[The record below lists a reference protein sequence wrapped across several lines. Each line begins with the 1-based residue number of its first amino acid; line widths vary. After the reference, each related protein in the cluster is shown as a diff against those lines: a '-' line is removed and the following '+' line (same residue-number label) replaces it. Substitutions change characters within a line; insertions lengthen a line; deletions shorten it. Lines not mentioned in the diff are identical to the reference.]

1 MKPIDFH
8 IPELDAMKKYPA
20 SLYARGSLAL
30 LKRPKV
36 SIIGSRRP
44 TQYAQQMTFRIAHA
58 LARGGV
64 CIVSGAAMG
73 VDAAAHRGAGPSNT
87 IAVLPSGIDVRY
99 PALNAELIAS
109 IEKEGLT
116 LSQFEPGFRAT
127 PWSFVVR
134 NEAVV
139 ALGECLVVT
148 QADLGSGSMRSVEYA
163 LEMGKELFVLPHRI
177 GESEG
182 TDRLLAEG
190 KAEAI
195 YDPDAFAGRFVRSA
209 AIGSDPFLLFCQK
222 NPTYEEAV
230 ARDAEKLYSYEL
242 EGKIAVEAGRVILL

>member
-1 MKPIDFH
+1 MRAVDFH
-8 IPELDAMKKYPA
+8 IPELDAMKKYP
-20 SLYARGSLAL
+20 SPLYAAGRTEL

-44 TQYAQQMTFRIAHA
+44 TQYAQQMSFRIAKA
-58 LARGGV
+58 LAKRGV

-73 VDAAAHRGAGPSNT
+73 VDAAAHRGAGSANT

-99 PALNAELIAS
+99 PVLNAELIAS
-109 IEKEGLT
+109 IEREGLT

-127 PWSFVVR
+127 SWSFVVR
-134 NEAVV
+134 NEVVV
-139 ALGECLVVT
+139 ALGECLVVA
-148 QADLGSGSMRSVEYA
+148 QADPGSGSMRSVEYA
-163 LEMGKELFVLPHRI
+163 LEMGRKIFVLPHRI

-190 KAEAI
+190 RAEAI
-195 YDPDAFAGRFVRSA
+195 YDLEAFADRFARGA
-209 AIGSDPFLLFCQK
+209 TIGSDPFLAFCDR

-230 ARDAEKLYSYEL
+230 AHDAEKLYSYEL
-242 EGKIAVEAGRVILL
+242 DGKIAVDAGRVIVL